1 MPRMIYLDGQIVPET
16 EAKVSVFDHG
26 VLYGDGVFEGIC
38 GYNGRVFRLTQHLDR
53 LYESARSI
61 MLDIPI
67 GWSEMERAVVDT
79 VRANGLRD
87 CYIRL
92 VVTRGPGDLGLD
104 PRRCPRPTVFI
115 IADAITLFPAELYE
129 KGLAVMSVSTR
140 RTAPDALSPRV
151 KSLNYLNNIMAKM
164 IANTAG
170 IPEVLM
176 LNAQGYVVEG
186 TGDNV
191 FIVRKGI
198 LITPPLHLGPLEG
211 ITRNA
216 VMELARSM
224 GIAVVEDAF
233 ALHDVYVAD
242 ECFLTG
248 TAAEVI
254 PVVNAD
260 GRRIGSG
267 SPGPITNRL
276 VEAFRDLANSTG
288 TPV

>member
-1 MPRMIYLDGQIVPET
+1 MPKMIYLDGAIVPEAD
-16 EAKVSVFDHG
+16 AKISVLDHG
-26 VLYGDGVFEGIC
+26 VLYGDGVFEGIR
-38 GYNGRVFRLTQHLDR
+38 GYNGRIFRLDEHLDR

-61 MLDIPI
+61 SMDIPI
-67 GWSEMERAVVDT
+67 EWAEMEKAVVDT
-79 VRANGLRD
+79 VNANGLRD

-104 PRRCPRPTVFI
+104 PRKCPRPTVFV
-115 IADAITLFPAELYE
+115 IADRITLFPAELYD

-151 KSLNYLNNIMAKM
+151 KSLNYLNNIMAKILAN
-164 IANTAG
+164 IAG
-170 IPEVLM
+170 MPEVIM
-176 LNAQGYVVEG
+176 LNPQGYVVEG
-186 TGDNV
+186 TGDNI
-191 FIVRKGI
+191 FIIRKGK
-198 LITPPLHLGPLEG
+198 LMTPPLYLGILEG

-216 VMELARSM
+216 VMEIARSM
-224 GIAVVEDAF
+224 DIEVAEEAF

-254 PVVNAD
+254 PVVSAD

-267 SPGPITNRL
+267 EPGPITKKLIR
-276 VEAFRDLANSTG
+276 AFRDLANSTG
-288 TPV
+288 TPI

>member
-26 VLYGDGVFEGIC
+26 VLYGDGVFEGIR

>member
-1 MPRMIYLDGQIVPET
+1 MPKMIYLDGAIVPEAD
-16 EAKVSVFDHG
+16 AKISVLDHG
-26 VLYGDGVFEGIC
+26 VLYGDGVFEGIR
-38 GYNGRVFRLTQHLDR
+38 GYNGRIFRLDEHLDR

-61 MLDIPI
+61 SMDIPI
-67 GWSEMERAVVDT
+67 EWAEMEKAVVDT
-79 VRANGLRD
+79 VNANGLRD

-104 PRRCPRPTVFI
+104 PRKCPRPTVFV
-115 IADAITLFPAELYE
+115 IADRITLFPAELYD

-151 KSLNYLNNIMAKM
+151 KSLNYLNNIMAKILAN
-164 IANTAG
+164 IAG
-170 IPEVLM
+170 MPEVIM
-176 LNAQGYVVEG
+176 LNPQGYVVEG
-186 TGDNV
+186 TGDNI
-191 FIVRKGI
+191 FIIRKGKI
-198 LITPPLHLGPLEG
+198 MTPPLYLGILEG

-216 VMELARSM
+216 VMEIARSM
-224 GIAVVEDAF
+224 DIEVAEEAF

-254 PVVNAD
+254 PVVSAD

-267 SPGPITNRL
+267 EPGPITKKLIR
-276 VEAFRDLANSTG
+276 AFRDLANSTG
-288 TPV
+288 TPI